1 MIKLQPPVFCNLLP
15 IIYGFNSKYSKLQQI
30 LQNKRNN
37 IYGIFAHSS
46 SNLLDAKW
54 IGGLMSLH
62 LSLKILRAQKMLSQY
77 WLKKALLKKI

>member
-1 MIKLQPPVFCNLLP
+1 MIKLQPPEICNLLP
-15 IIYGFNSKYSKLQQI
+15 KIYGFNSKYSKLQQI
-30 LQNKRNN
+30 LKLKRNN

-62 LSLKILRAQKMLSQY
+62 LSLKILRAY
-77 WLKKALLKKI
+77 IRC

>member
-1 MIKLQPPVFCNLLP
+1 MIKLQPPIICNLLP
-15 IIYGFNSKYSKLQQI
+15 KIYGFNIKYSKLQQI

-46 SNLLDAKW
+46 SSNLLDAKG

-62 LSLKILRAQKMLSQY
+62 FSLKILRAYKMLRQY
-77 WLKKALLKKI
+77 WLTKHF